1 MSIIKVL
8 KMKLTKNIRISIY
21 ILVPIILWMISGLFK
36 NDNVEI
42 INKDNDLFSVQT
54 LLSYALEYQPLI
66 KLKATTKSEA
76 RIYVKAKTSGEVVR
90 IGALQGAFV
99 EKDTIL
105 CSLGVVELNRTE
117 VKAPFSGYIE
127 QIVKPGNFLER
138 GQICATIIQLSPIS
152 FVAGVPEYDINKVR
166 INQNVNVELVTGQK
180 IKGKL
185 TFVSKSASPDTRTFS
200 VESQIEN
207 LDGAI
212 KDGLT
217 ANMTIEI
224 DKVKAHK
231 ISPSILLLNDEG
243 KLGIRIIQEGNLA
256 KFVEIIILE
265 DSEEGLWVT
274 GIPEKVEIII
284 QGQGFVEDDQEVITN
299 RI

>member
-1 MSIIKVL
+1 
-8 KMKLTKNIRISIY
+8 MKITKNIRISLY
-21 ILVPIILWMISGLFK
+21 IFFPIVLWMLSGILK
-36 NDNVEI
+36 NDSTELP
-42 INKDNDLFSVQT
+42 NKTSELFNVQT
-54 LLSYALEYQPLI
+54 VLSLATEYQPFI
-66 KLKATTKSEA
+66 KLKATTKSEK
-76 RIYVKAKTSGEVVR
+76 RINVKAKTSGEVVN
-90 IGALQGAFV
+90 IGAIQGSYV
-99 EKDTIL
+99 QKDTIL

-138 GQICATIIQLSPIS
+138 GQVCATIIQLDPIS
-152 FVAGVPEYDINKVR
+152 FIAGVPEYDINKVR
-166 INQNVNVELVTGQK
+166 VDQNVYVELVTGQQ
-180 IKGKL
+180 IIGKL

-200 VESQIEN
+200 VESQISN
-207 LDGAI
+207 SNGSI

-217 ANMTIEI
+217 AEISIEI

-243 KLGIRIIQEGNLA
+243 KLGIRYVKSG
-256 KFVEIIILE
+256 KFAQFIEVTILE

-274 GIPEKVEIII
+274 DIPEEIEIII

>member
-1 MSIIKVL
+1 
-8 KMKLTKNIRISIY
+8 MKITKNIRISLY
-21 ILVPIILWMISGLFK
+21 IFFPIVLWMLSGILK
-36 NDNVEI
+36 NDSTELP
-42 INKDNDLFSVQT
+42 NKTSDLFNVQT
-54 LLSYALEYQPLI
+54 VLSLATEYQPFI
-66 KLKATTKSEA
+66 KLKATTKSEK
-76 RIYVKAKTSGEVVR
+76 RINVKAKTSGEVVN
-90 IGALQGAFV
+90 IGAIQGAYV
-99 EKDTIL
+99 QKDTIL

-138 GQICATIIQLSPIS
+138 GQVCATIIQLDPIS
-152 FVAGVPEYDINKVR
+152 FIAGVPEYDINKVR
-166 INQNVNVELVTGQK
+166 VDQNVYVELVTGQQ
-180 IKGKL
+180 IIGKL

-200 VESQIEN
+200 VESQISN
-207 LDGAI
+207 SNGSI

-217 ANMTIEI
+217 AEISIEI

-243 KLGIRIIQEGNLA
+243 KLGIRYVKSG
-256 KFVEIIILE
+256 KFAQFIEVTILE

-274 GIPEKVEIII
+274 DIPEEIEIII

>member
-1 MSIIKVL
+1 MAEL
-8 KMKLTKNIRISIY
+8 ELPRTKNGAMPS
-21 ILVPIILWMISGLFK
+21 PS
-36 NDNVEI
+36 
-42 INKDNDLFSVQT
+42 
-54 LLSYALEYQPLI
+54 
-66 KLKATTKSEA
+66 
-76 RIYVKAKTSGEVVR
+76 
-90 IGALQGAFV
+90 GALRGRRGEHYRGGREPRGRPTGRGRGARGEEQGA
-99 EKDTIL
+99 EGRDNRPQRSQ
-105 CSLGVVELNRTE
+105 SLQWLRSNV
-117 VKAPFSGYIE
+117 F
-127 QIVKPGNFLER
+127 VKPGNFLER
-138 GQICATIIQLSPIS
+138 GQICATIIQLNPIT

-180 IKGKL
+180 ITGKL

-243 KLGIRIIQEGNLA
+243 KLGIRVIKEGNLA

>member
-1 MSIIKVL
+1 
-8 KMKLTKNIRISIY
+8 MKLNKNIRISIY
-21 ILVPIILWMISGLFK
+21 ILIPIILWMVSGFFK
-36 NDNVEI
+36 NDNVDVKNE
-42 INKDNDLFSVQT
+42 NSDLFSVQT
-54 LLSYALEYQPLI
+54 VLSNAEIYQPLI

-76 RIYVKAKTSGEVVR
+76 RINVKAKTSGEVVK
-90 IGALQGAFV
+90 IGALQGTFV
-99 EKDTIL
+99 EKDTVL

-117 VKAPFSGYIE
+117 VKAPFSGFIE

-138 GQICATIIQLSPIS
+138 GQVCATIIQLSPIS
-152 FVAGVPEYDINKVR
+152 FIAGVPEYDINKVR
-166 INQNVNVELVTGQK
+166 VNQNVNVELVTGQK

-200 VESQIEN
+200 VESQIDN
-207 LDGAI
+207 SDGAI

-224 DKVKAHK
+224 DKVNAHK

-243 KLGIRIIQEGNLA
+243 KLGIRIVEKGNLA

-265 DSEEGLWVT
+265 DSEEGLWVS
-274 GIPEKVEIII
+274 GIPEKIEIII
-284 QGQGFVEDDQEVITN
+284 QGQGFVEDEQEVITN